1 MYRIQ
6 VFSGLPRASGSFLG
20 PLHLFLFCLNEL
32 ECILFLVTRTL
43 TAEERVGS
51 EDMGTGRQTKLLG
64 KRRKVK
70 KDGRV
75 LGQRRV
81 LLGKESTEQVY
92 ELRERTQRDGE
103 L

>member
-1 MYRIQ
+1 
-6 VFSGLPRASGSFLG
+6 
-20 PLHLFLFCLNEL
+20 
-32 ECILFLVTRTL
+32 
-43 TAEERVGS
+43 
-51 EDMGTGRQTKLLG
+51 MGTGRQTKLLG